1 MKSLELTK
9 PITTESLLS
18 EFESRFNMT
27 MDLTKFNEHE
37 LQDYA
42 NHVRTKIHEITQ
54 NTHFG
59 QELKD
64 NSYQKS
70 QMMLDIINQAITER
84 KLGEYG
90 GDTGN
95 SILDKATAPIKDK
108 LSKGQALSP
117 EERTAASKLM
127 AMKKMPKGT
136 GTMMGVKEVGE
147 EQSEINEVPGAGL
160 VKRGLRSLGAKA
172 AGAIGMKGTAAG
184 LKGAAQAD
192 KKARELYTQLRRYA
206 GQTGGDVDALTVT
219 DLQSFLQKQGYK
231 TDRTPKGPAGKVL
244 NKQQVDDILMKSVQ
258 DTFRFQAPATA
269 KSQEKSTMQTDFMK
283 QFKQMASD
291 PATKKKLMS
300 ILQGQTVPAESVTEN
315 PAMALGRV
323 AAKAAGSAAGTTV
336 ANRAMNK
343 LGMKE
348 GVEEQSELIL
358 AAKDMMDKVTGYL
371 EDLASMK
378 TEGML
383 ELADRIRDEM
393 GAEKS
398 DAFLQKIQPAIEQA
412 EATLTTTRQELDNG
426 VRILTGEEVAS
437 EPMGADDTM
446 DMDTDLDS
454 LDTDMDDTETDEFG
468 ASDAEA
474 GGTEPEGR
482 EQRESK
488 EVFEASNRLY
498 SKLAGK

>member
-1 MKSLELTK
+1 MKSLDLTK
-9 PITTESLLS
+9 PITTESLLK

-27 MDLTKFNEHE
+27 MDLTTFNEVE

-64 NSYQKS
+64 NSYQKN
-70 QMMLDIINQAITER
+70 QMMLDIINQAINER

-90 GDTGN
+90 GNMDN
-95 SILDKATAPIKDK
+95 PILDKATQPIKDK
-108 LSKGQALSP
+108 LQKGQALTP
-117 EERTAASKLM
+117 DERTAASKLM
-127 AMKKMPKGT
+127 AMKQMPKGT
-136 GTMMGVKEVGE
+136 GTMMGV
-147 EQSEINEVPGAGL
+147 
-160 VKRGLRSLGAKA
+160 
-172 AGAIGMKGTAAG
+172 
-184 LKGAAQAD
+184 
-192 KKARELYTQLRRYA
+192 
-206 GQTGGDVDALTVT
+206 
-219 DLQSFLQKQGYK
+219 
-231 TDRTPKGPAGKVL
+231 
-244 NKQQVDDILMKSVQ
+244 
-258 DTFRFQAPATA
+258 
-269 KSQEKSTMQTDFMK
+269 
-283 QFKQMASD
+283 
-291 PATKKKLMS
+291 
-300 ILQGQTVPAESVTEN
+300 
-315 PAMALGRV
+315 
-323 AAKAAGSAAGTTV
+323 
-336 ANRAMNK
+336 
-343 LGMKE
+343 KE

-358 AAKDMMDKVTGYL
+358 AAKDMMDKVTSFL

-437 EPMGADDTM
+437 DPMGADDTM
-446 DMDTDLDS
+446 DMDTTDADLDDLS
-454 LDTDMDDTETDEFG
+454 TDDLESDEFG

-488 EVFEASNRLY
+488 EVFEASNRLF

>member
-1 MKSLELTK
+1 MKSLDLTK
-9 PITTESLLS
+9 PVTTESLLK

-27 MDLTKFNEHE
+27 MDLTQLDEVE

-64 NSYQKS
+64 DAYQKN
-70 QMMLDIINQAITER
+70 QMMLDIINQEISER
-84 KLGEYG
+84 KLAEYG
-90 GDTGN
+90 GDAN
-95 SILDKATAPIKDK
+95 PILDKATAPIKDK
-108 LSKGQALSP
+108 LKKGQALSP
-117 EERTAASKLM
+117 DERQAASKLM
-127 AMKKMPKGT
+127 AS
-136 GTMMGVKEVGE
+136 KENV
-147 EQSEINEVPGAGL
+147 
-160 VKRGLRSLGAKA
+160 
-172 AGAIGMKGTAAG
+172 
-184 LKGAAQAD
+184 
-192 KKARELYTQLRRYA
+192 
-206 GQTGGDVDALTVT
+206 
-219 DLQSFLQKQGYK
+219 
-231 TDRTPKGPAGKVL
+231 
-244 NKQQVDDILMKSVQ
+244 
-258 DTFRFQAPATA
+258 
-269 KSQEKSTMQTDFMK
+269 
-283 QFKQMASD
+283 
-291 PATKKKLMS
+291 
-300 ILQGQTVPAESVTEN
+300 
-315 PAMALGRV
+315 
-323 AAKAAGSAAGTTV
+323 
-336 ANRAMNK
+336 
-343 LGMKE
+343 KE

-393 GAEKS
+393 GADKA
-398 DAFLQKIQPAIEQA
+398 DAFIQKIQPAIEQA
-412 EATLTTTRQELDNG
+412 EATLSTTRQELDNG

-454 LDTDMDDTETDEFG
+454 LDTDTDDAEADEFG

-488 EVFEASNRLY
+488 EVFETSNRLY

>member
-1 MKSLELTK
+1 MNSLELTK
-9 PITTESLLS
+9 PITTESLLN
-18 EFESRFNMT
+18 EFESRFNQT
-27 MDLTKFNEHE
+27 MDLSKFNEEE

-70 QMMLDIINQAITER
+70 QMMLDIINQAIQER

-90 GDTGN
+90 G
-95 SILDKATAPIKDK
+95 
-108 LSKGQALSP
+108 
-117 EERTAASKLM
+117 
-127 AMKKMPKGT
+127 
-136 GTMMGVKEVGE
+136 
-147 EQSEINEVPGAGL
+147 INTDP
-160 VKRGLRSLGAKA
+160 
-172 AGAIGMKGTAAG
+172 
-184 LKGAAQAD
+184 
-192 KKARELYTQLRRYA
+192 
-206 GQTGGDVDALTVT
+206 QTGKMVQKIQKASGLNDKEKKEIIGGVVT
-219 DLQSFLQKQGYK
+219 K
-231 TDRTPKGPAGKVL
+231 
-244 NKQQVDDILMKSVQ
+244 
-258 DTFRFQAPATA
+258 
-269 KSQEKSTMQTDFMK
+269 E
-283 QFKQMASD
+283 
-291 PATKKKLMS
+291 
-300 ILQGQTVPAESVTEN
+300 TE
-315 PAMALGRV
+315 V
-323 AAKAAGSAAGTTV
+323 
-336 ANRAMNK
+336 
-343 LGMKE
+343 KE

-378 TEGML
+378 TEGAL
-383 ELADRIRDEM
+383 ELVDRIRDEM
-393 GAEKS
+393 GADKA

-446 DMDTDLDS
+446 GMDADLDS
-454 LDTDMDDTETDEFG
+454 LDSEADAETDEFG

-474 GGTEPEGR
+474 GGTDPEGR

-488 EVFEASNRLY
+488 EVFETSNRLY

>member
-1 MKSLELTK
+1 MKSLDLTK
-9 PITTESLLS
+9 PITTESLLK

-27 MDLTKFNEHE
+27 MDLSQFNEEE
-37 LQDYA
+37 LHDYA

-64 NSYQKS
+64 DSYQKN

-90 GDTGN
+90 GNMDN
-95 SILDKATAPIKDK
+95 PILDKATAPIKDK
-108 LSKGQALSP
+108 LAKGQPLSP
-117 EERTAASKLM
+117 DERTAASKLM
-127 AMKKMPKGT
+127 AMKQMPKGT
-136 GTMMGVKEVGE
+136 GTMMGV
-147 EQSEINEVPGAGL
+147 
-160 VKRGLRSLGAKA
+160 
-172 AGAIGMKGTAAG
+172 
-184 LKGAAQAD
+184 
-192 KKARELYTQLRRYA
+192 
-206 GQTGGDVDALTVT
+206 
-219 DLQSFLQKQGYK
+219 
-231 TDRTPKGPAGKVL
+231 
-244 NKQQVDDILMKSVQ
+244 
-258 DTFRFQAPATA
+258 
-269 KSQEKSTMQTDFMK
+269 
-283 QFKQMASD
+283 
-291 PATKKKLMS
+291 
-300 ILQGQTVPAESVTEN
+300 
-315 PAMALGRV
+315 
-323 AAKAAGSAAGTTV
+323 
-336 ANRAMNK
+336 
-343 LGMKE
+343 KE

-358 AAKDMMDKVTGYL
+358 AAKDMMDKVTSFL

-437 EPMGADDTM
+437 DPMGADDTM
-446 DMDTDLDS
+446 DMDTTDADLDDLS
-454 LDTDMDDTETDEFG
+454 TDDLESDEFG

-488 EVFEASNRLY
+488 EVFEASNRLF

>member
-1 MKSLELTK
+1 MQSIELTK
-9 PITTESLLS
+9 PLTTESLLK

-27 MDLTKFNEHE
+27 MDLTKFNEVE

-64 NSYQKS
+64 NTYQKN
-70 QMMLDIINQAITER
+70 QMMLDIINQEITQR

-90 GDTGN
+90 GGMASDPQAKAGSTAI
-95 SILDKATAPIKDK
+95 SAKSKLD
-108 LSKGQALSP
+108 KGQALSP
-117 EERTAASKLM
+117 DEKKQVSKML
-127 AMKKMPKGT
+127 
-136 GTMMGVKEVGE
+136 
-147 EQSEINEVPGAGL
+147 
-160 VKRGLRSLGAKA
+160 
-172 AGAIGMKGTAAG
+172 
-184 LKGAAQAD
+184 
-192 KKARELYTQLRRYA
+192 
-206 GQTGGDVDALTVT
+206 QT
-219 DLQSFLQKQGYK
+219 
-231 TDRTPKGPAGKVL
+231 
-244 NKQQVDDILMKSVQ
+244 
-258 DTFRFQAPATA
+258 
-269 KSQEKSTMQTDFMK
+269 
-283 QFKQMASD
+283 
-291 PATKKKLMS
+291 
-300 ILQGQTVPAESVTEN
+300 
-315 PAMALGRV
+315 
-323 AAKAAGSAAGTTV
+323 
-336 ANRAMNK
+336 
-343 LGMKE
+343 E

-358 AAKDMMDKVTGYL
+358 AAKDMMDKVTSFL

-393 GAEKS
+393 GADKA

-412 EATLTTTRQELDNG
+412 ESTLTTTRQELDNG

-454 LDTDMDDTETDEFG
+454 LDSEAGEEDDEFG

-488 EVFEASNRLY
+488 EVFETSNRLIG
-498 SKLAGK
+498 KLAGK

>member
-27 MDLTKFNEHE
+27 MDLTKFDEHE

-64 NSYQKS
+64 DSYQKN

-90 GDTGN
+90 GSMDQN
-95 SILDKATAPIKDK
+95 PILDKATAPIKDK
-108 LSKGQALSP
+108 LKKGQALSP
-117 EERTAASKLM
+117 DERTAASKLM

-136 GTMMGVKEVGE
+136 GTMMGV
-147 EQSEINEVPGAGL
+147 
-160 VKRGLRSLGAKA
+160 
-172 AGAIGMKGTAAG
+172 
-184 LKGAAQAD
+184 
-192 KKARELYTQLRRYA
+192 
-206 GQTGGDVDALTVT
+206 
-219 DLQSFLQKQGYK
+219 
-231 TDRTPKGPAGKVL
+231 
-244 NKQQVDDILMKSVQ
+244 
-258 DTFRFQAPATA
+258 
-269 KSQEKSTMQTDFMK
+269 
-283 QFKQMASD
+283 
-291 PATKKKLMS
+291 
-300 ILQGQTVPAESVTEN
+300 
-315 PAMALGRV
+315 
-323 AAKAAGSAAGTTV
+323 
-336 ANRAMNK
+336 
-343 LGMKE
+343 KE

-437 EPMGADDTM
+437 DPMGADDTM

-488 EVFEASNRLY
+488 EVFETSNRLY